1 MEKWKEIQ
9 GYEGFYEVSDLGRV
23 RRIDRYVNT
32 GILHNEVRFCK
43 GRILKQHLKRN
54 GYLAV
59 DLSKDYQIRT
69 ISVHRLVA
77 IAFVS
82 GQTKENNYV
91 DHINCNK
98 QDNRAENL
106 EWVSSK
112 ENSRR
117 AKQNNLYNPPN
128 RKQVRCKQLN
138 KVFQSSYEAAEFL
151 NKEYFGNTKLVKNI
165 AAKIRAC
172 CCGFQKNAYGYTWE
186 YCI

>member
-1 MEKWKEIQ
+1 MEIWKEIKN
-9 GYEGFYEVSDLGRV
+9 YEGFYEVSNLGRV
-23 RRIDRYVNT
+23 RRVDRYAT
-32 GILHNEVRFCK
+32 FGIPKDEIKFHK
-43 GRILKQHLKRN
+43 GRILKQNLKRN
-54 GYLAV
+54 GYFAIV
-59 DLSKDYQIRT
+59 LSKNFEAKT
-69 ISVHRLVA
+69 IYVHRLVA
-77 IAFVS
+77 IAFVE
-82 GQTKENNYV
+82 GQTEENNYI

-151 NKEYFGNTKLVKNI
+151 NKEYFGNTKLVKSI
-165 AAKIRAC
+165 AAKIRSC
-172 CCGFQKNAYGYTWE
+172 CCGFQKNAYNFTWE
-186 YCI
+186 YI